1 MKTIQNQN
9 NQSFIRTLIVK
20 EVELGFLYI
29 DSKARTVFP
38 KDSENVRVKLGN
50 SPKIHNLKYNA
61 KHNRIFG
68 LVSWFRSNNLIA
80 KSQIAISADDDGI
93 IQLQV
98 LEAPI
103 DEPKYTPDE
112 IEEIVDLSG
121 LSSMAKGDIVE
132 DRIKEII
139 LLYGQGSLS
148 VYKPVSD
155 SEGIDL
161 IVVKNGV
168 FQPLFIQVKGRFKL
182 HNDRTFIADV
192 RMKTFNP
199 HHSYFVVGAYFNP
212 ISFEI
217 NDHILFVPSKVVKK
231 VGTIINAR
239 GEERYRITT
248 NILKP
253 SKSKWAEYIISKQGL
268 VEAILDKF
276 DEMEKYLK

>member
-1 MKTIQNQN
+1 MLDIKNSNQ
-9 NQSFIRTLIVK
+9 FIRTLIAK
-20 EVELGFLYI
+20 EIELGFLYI
-29 DSKARTVFP
+29 DSKARTLFP
-38 KDSENVRVKLGN
+38 KESGEIRIKLGSSN
-50 SPKIHNLKYNA
+50 QTKSLTYNA
-61 KHNRIFG
+61 IHHRIFG
-68 LVSWFRSNNLIA
+68 LVSWYRRNNLIA
-80 KSQIAISADDDGI
+80 KSQIAISVDENGI
-93 IQLQV
+93 AHLDTMQS
-98 LEAPI
+98 PI
-103 DEPKYTPDE
+103 EEPKYTPDE
-112 IEEIVDLSG
+112 IGEIVDLSG

-217 NDHILFVPSKVVKK
+217 DDHILFVPSKVVKK

>member
-1 MKTIQNQN
+1 MLDIKNSNQ
-9 NQSFIRTLIVK
+9 FIRTLIAK
-20 EVELGFLYI
+20 EIELGFLYI
-29 DSKARTVFP
+29 DSKARTLFP
-38 KDSENVRVKLGN
+38 KESGEIRIKLGSSN
-50 SPKIHNLKYNA
+50 QTKSLTYNA

-68 LVSWFRSNNLIA
+68 LVSWYRRNNLIG
-80 KSQIAISADDDGI
+80 KSQIAISVDDDGI
-93 IQLQV
+93 IHLQT
-98 LEAPI
+98 LETPI
-103 DEPKYTPDE
+103 EEPKYTPDE
-112 IEEIVDLSG
+112 IGEIVDLSG

-217 NDHILFVPSKVVKK
+217 DDHILFVPSKVVKK

-253 SKSKWAEYIISKQGL
+253 EKSKWAEYVITKQGL
-268 VEAILDKF
+268 VEAILNKF

>member
-1 MKTIQNQN
+1 MVDNKNTNQ
-9 NQSFIRTLIVK
+9 FIRTLIAK
-20 EVELGFLYI
+20 EIELGFLYI
-29 DSKARTVFP
+29 DSKAKILFP
-38 KDSENVRVKLGN
+38 KDSGEIRAKLGKSN
-50 SPKIHNLKYNA
+50 QTESLTYNA
-61 KHNRIFG
+61 KHHRIFG
-68 LVSWFRSNNLIA
+68 LVSWYRRNNLIA
-80 KSQIAISADDDGI
+80 KSQITITVDGDGI
-93 IQLQV
+93 IHLQT
-98 LEAPI
+98 LETSI
-103 DEPKYTPDE
+103 EEPKYTPDE

-217 NDHILFVPSKVVKK
+217 DDHILFVPSKVVKK

>member
-1 MKTIQNQN
+1 MVDNKNTNQ
-9 NQSFIRTLIVK
+9 FIRTLITK
-20 EVELGFLYI
+20 EIELGFLYI
-29 DSKARTVFP
+29 DSNARKLFP
-38 KDSENVRVKLGN
+38 KDPGEIRAKLGN
-50 SPKIHNLKYNA
+50 SNQIESLTYNA
-61 KHNRIFG
+61 KHHRIFG
-68 LVSWFRSNNLIA
+68 LVSWYRRNNLIA
-80 KSQIAISADDDGI
+80 KSQITISVDGDGI
-93 IQLQV
+93 IHLQT
-98 LEAPI
+98 LDTSIEK
-103 DEPKYTPDE
+103 PKYTPDE

-217 NDHILFVPSKVVKK
+217 DDHILFVPSKVVKK

-268 VEAILDKF
+268 VESILDKF

>member
-1 MKTIQNQN
+1 MLDIKNSNQ
-9 NQSFIRTLIVK
+9 FIRTLIAK
-20 EVELGFLYI
+20 EIELGFLYI
-29 DSKARTVFP
+29 DSKARTLFP
-38 KDSENVRVKLGN
+38 KESGEIRIKLGSSN
-50 SPKIHNLKYNA
+50 QTKSLTYNA
-61 KHNRIFG
+61 IHHRIFG
-68 LVSWFRSNNLIA
+68 LVSWYRRNNLIA
-80 KSQIAISADDDGI
+80 KSQIAISVDENGI
-93 IQLQV
+93 AHLDTMQS
-98 LEAPI
+98 PI
-103 DEPKYTPDE
+103 EEPKYTPDE
-112 IEEIVDLSG
+112 IGEIVDLSG

-217 NDHILFVPSKVVKK
+217 DDHILFVPSKVVKK

-276 DEMEKYLK
+276 DEMERYLK

>member
-1 MKTIQNQN
+1 MVDNKNTNQ
-9 NQSFIRTLIVK
+9 FIRTLIAK
-20 EVELGFLYI
+20 EIELGFLYI
-29 DSKARTVFP
+29 DSKAKILFP
-38 KDSENVRVKLGN
+38 KDSGEIRAKLGKSN
-50 SPKIHNLKYNA
+50 QTESLTYNA
-61 KHNRIFG
+61 KHHRIFG
-68 LVSWFRSNNLIA
+68 LVSWYRRNNLIA
-80 KSQIAISADDDGI
+80 KSQITISVDGDGI
-93 IQLQV
+93 IHLQT
-98 LEAPI
+98 LETSI
-103 DEPKYTPDE
+103 EEPKYTPDE

-217 NDHILFVPSKVVKK
+217 DDHILFVPSKVVKK